1 MKKSIFAATLFLSL
15 FSFQFSPLL
24 AQTYVWKN
32 GHALVENP
40 DSITFVK
47 PQTGLQVYDSVSNET
62 HFDYLFTYPTTDH
75 AGKPCVMSAVL
86 YLTPEQRASK
96 HIGKMAMYNH
106 YTIMS
111 SNEAP
116 GACSEASFDLQVIAL
131 GKGMAVVAADYE
143 GFGATGDRVQAYCFG
158 EANARASI
166 DALLAARAWL
176 TEQGYTLGDSILNY
190 GYSQGGQTSMA
201 ALKLSQ
207 TEYRGRV
214 HFTKT
219 IAGAGPYDLRLTYRK
234 FLEWQKIGQPAV
246 LPMTLVTFNELYD
259 LGINYKNVFYEPLAS
274 NVKSWIVSKKFTTDE
289 FRTLVGS
296 DSIAKY
302 MKPLY
307 CDSTTT
313 EMEYVLGYVDRMR
326 FTGDWTPDA
335 DTDVKLYHSMNDDI
349 VAPENSIRMHQW
361 LTSKGVNAVLD
372 TTSLTGRHTQSG
384 QYFLLYVMSIDLM
397 GW

>member
-1 MKKSIFAATLFLSL
+1 MKKYLFAALLLLSL
-15 FSFQFSPLL
+15 FTFHLSLS

-86 YLTPEQRASK
+86 YLRPEQRASK

-116 GACSEASFDLQVIAL
+116 GACNEASFDLQIIAL

-176 TEQGYTLGDSILNY
+176 TEQGYTLGDTILNY

-361 LTSKGVNAVLD
+361 LTSKGVQNAVLD
-372 TTSLTGRHTQSG
+372 TTSLTGPHTQSG
-384 QYFLLYVMSIDLM
+384 QYFLLGVMFIDLV

>member
-1 MKKSIFAATLFLSL
+1 MSMKRILIPLFLLL
-15 FSFQFSPLL
+15 FSLSSVM

-86 YLTPEQRASK
+86 YLPPEQRASK

-166 DALLAARAWL
+166 DALLAAREWL

>member
-1 MKKSIFAATLFLSL
+1 MKRILIPLFLFIFSL
-15 FSFQFSPLL
+15 SSVM

-47 PQTGLQVYDSVSNET
+47 PQTGLQVYDSVNSAS
-62 HFDYLFTYPTTDH
+62 HVDYLFTYPTTDH
-75 AGKPCVMSAVL
+75 AGKPCVQSAVL
-86 YLTPEQRASK
+86 YLKSAQRTSK
-96 HIGKMAMYNH
+96 HIGKMAMYSR
-106 YTIMS
+106 YTIMRS
-111 SNEAP
+111 DEAP
-116 GACSEASFDLQVIAL
+116 TEGKFDLQAIAL

-143 GFGATGDRVQAYCFG
+143 GFGASGERIQAYCFA
-158 EANARASI
+158 EANARASM
-166 DALLAARAWL
+166 DALLAARQWL

-190 GYSQGGQTSMA
+190 GYSQGAQTAMA

-207 TEYRGRV
+207 TEYRGKVR
-214 HFTKT
+214 FLKT

-246 LPMTLVTFNELYD
+246 LPITVVTFNELFD
-259 LGINYKNVFYEPLAS
+259 LGINYKDVFFEPLAS
-274 NVKSWIVSKKFTTDE
+274 NVRSWIMSKKFNATELTDLMG
-289 FRTLVGS
+289 T

-302 MKPLY
+302 MKPQY

-313 EMEYVLGYVDRMR
+313 EMVRVLSYVDRMR

-335 DTDVKLYHSMNDDI
+335 DTDVKLYHSLNDDI
-349 VAPENSIRMHQW
+349 VAPENTIAMHQW
-361 LTSKGVNAVLD
+361 LVSKGVQNAVLD
-372 TTSLTGRHTQSG
+372 TSSLTDTHMNSG
-384 QYFLLYVMSIDLM
+384 MYFLLYVTTVDLM

>member
-86 YLTPEQRASK
+86 YLPPEQRASK